1 MVQFTRMGLNKI
13 ILVTEDLLS
22 AAVSTKI
29 LAYFGINIVQSVIY
43 EGQTYL
49 QRKAQSFNQ
58 TAHEECGV
66 FMLTDLDSPNLCP
79 PTLIESWLRAPRN
92 PRFLLRVAVM
102 EVESWI
108 MADRHAFANFL
119 SVPVH
124 RVPRNTDELLNPKEF
139 LISLVLRSK
148 KRRLREELVATRI
161 TRNPHPGDKYNEHL
175 STFVKNQW
183 DLERAAAG
191 SQSLERTVARLRQES
206 EGRLTT

>member
-29 LAYFGINIVQSVIY
+29 LAHFGIDIVQSVIY

-49 QRKAQSFNQ
+49 QRKAPSFNK
-58 TAHEECGV
+58 TAHEACGV

-79 PTLIESWLRAPRN
+79 PRLIASWLHSARN

-102 EVESWI
+102 EVESWV
-108 MADRHAFANFL
+108 MADRRAFAEFL
-119 SVPVH
+119 SIPVH
-124 RVPRNTDELLNPKEF
+124 RVPRNTDEILNPKEF

-161 TRNPHPGDKYNEHL
+161 TRTPHPGDKYNEHL

-183 DLERAAAG
+183 DIDRAASA
-191 SQSLERTVARLRQES
+191 SPSLSRTIARLRQET
-206 EGRLTT
+206 EVA

>member
-29 LAYFGINIVQSVIY
+29 LAHFGIDIVQSVIY

-49 QRKAQSFNQ
+49 QRKAPSFNK
-58 TAHEECGV
+58 TAHEACGV

-79 PTLIESWLRAPRN
+79 PRLIASWLNSPRN
-92 PRFLLRVAVM
+92 SRFLLRVAVM
-102 EVESWI
+102 EVESWV
-108 MADRHAFANFL
+108 MADRRAFAEFL
-119 SVPVH
+119 SIPVH
-124 RVPRNTDELLNPKEF
+124 RVPRNTDEILNPKEF

-161 TRNPHPGDKYNEHL
+161 TRTPHPGDKYNEHL

-183 DLERAAAG
+183 DIDRAA
-191 SQSLERTVARLRQES
+191 SRSPSLSRTIARLRQET
-206 EGRLTT
+206 EVA